1 MDLDRFVSAS
11 QRDLAAAVPEDSAAA
26 EHAERLAL
34 ALDSSLRLTL
44 INALAAA
51 ADELSA
57 DLAPGSV
64 SLALSGGEPRL
75 TASGLTPT
83 ADTEAEAEPAPQPT
97 PHSGEAAAGL
107 YPAASGTAD
116 ALEADHGETA
126 RINLRLPESLKSQ
139 AEAAAA
145 AAGQSVNAW
154 LVRTVAS
161 AVTTPPL
168 PPTPPAPPRAP
179 GVRNDGRRITGWM
192 N

>member
-1 MDLDRFVSAS
+1 MNLDRFVSAT
-11 QRDLAAAVPEDSAAA
+11 QRDLAASVPEDSAAA
-26 EHAERLAL
+26 EHAERLAIS
-34 ALDSSLRLTL
+34 LDSSLRLTL

-57 DLAPGSV
+57 ELAPGTV

-75 TASGLTPT
+75 TAQGLTPT
-83 ADTEAEAEPAPQPT
+83 AEAEPEEATQADPRG
-97 PHSGEAAAGL
+97 GEEATWADS
-107 YPAASGTAD
+107 AASGTSEP
-116 ALEADHGETA
+116 LEAEPGETT
-126 RINLRLPESLKSQ
+126 RINLRLPESLKSL

-161 AVTTPPL
+161 ALTAPPVPPTPPL
-168 PPTPPAPPRAP
+168 PPRAP
-179 GVRNDGRRITGWM
+179 STRNDGRRITGWM